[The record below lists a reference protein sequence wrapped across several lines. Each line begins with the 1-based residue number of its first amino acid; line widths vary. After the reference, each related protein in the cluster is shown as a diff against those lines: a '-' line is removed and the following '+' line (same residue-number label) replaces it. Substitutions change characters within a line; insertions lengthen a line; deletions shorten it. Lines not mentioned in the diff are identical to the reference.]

1 MVDLSLGRMTV
12 DSPVLSQWKAQF
24 HSKPTGMKRD
34 DPQQS
39 TAKVRGS
46 DWSFKRVCPA
56 NGRVYFKLSG
66 KRCWAMNHK
75 CHVGKLKCHESWCL
89 RDVWKW
95 WFFCAIH
102 AEAIIG
108 NSSYG
113 PLMGGI
119 TMVSLCGWRSSPPQ
133 RINHDPFRFHRY
145 CVYIPNW
152 VECPETLV
160 WGNLCL
166 SQQGICKM
174 MLMSRGFQNCWKLK
188 LKIGHLFPI
197 NPGFD

>member
-1 MVDLSLGRMTV
+1 MELGWTGMIPNNPQPRYVDLTEASNACAQPMSLQAERQKCGRMNH
-12 DSPVLSQWKAQF
+12 A
-24 HSKPTGMKRD
+24 
-34 DPQQS
+34 
-39 TAKVRGS
+39 
-46 DWSFKRVCPA
+46 
-56 NGRVYFKLSG
+56 
-66 KRCWAMNHK
+66 AMWEN
-75 CHVGKLKCHESWCL
+75 KCHESWCL
-89 RDVWKW
+89 LRLEVMVLS
-95 WFFCAIH
+95 AIH

-133 RINHDPFRFHRY
+133 RINHDPYRFHRY
-145 CVYIPNW
+145 CVYIPDW
-152 VECPETLV
+152 IECPETLV

-188 LKIGHLFPI
+188 L
-197 NPGFD
+197 